1 MIKPEKHIKEE
12 ERIKALESYSIL
24 DSLPEVDYQNLSMI
38 ASQICE
44 TPIALIGFIDKE
56 RQWMKSSIGLD
67 IVSNLR
73 DFTFCGHAINDPND
87 MMIIPD
93 ARVDV
98 RFQDNPSVIGQPNI
112 VFYAGIPL
120 KNNDGL
126 PLGTICVLDH
136 KPKILS
142 PDQIESLKALSE
154 QVMRLLELR
163 LNKLQLEKSLIEL
176 EKKNVALEK
185 FAYIAAHDLKSPL
198 ANISGLT
205 DFFADSYDKILDDEG
220 KEIINLVKNSSTK
233 LKEMIDSLLEF
244 TKANVL
250 ERENDTEISI
260 IALQKEISDLFAF
273 QSNCT
278 ITFQSNINFL
288 VGNKTAIEQ
297 ILINLVTNAIK
308 YNDKNNIEIII
319 EIQKIM
325 NQYQISVSD
334 NGRGI
339 SKEHHAIIFEVFEVV
354 GDLDRFG
361 VKGTGIGLATVKNLV
376 ETLNG
381 QISVVSEMGVGST
394 FKVTIPS

>member
-24 DSLPEVDYQNLSMI
+24 DSLPEVDYENLTLI

-44 TPIALIGFIDKE
+44 TPIANIVFIDKE
-56 RQWMKSSIGLD
+56 RQWVKSTIGLD
-67 IVSNLR
+67 SADTPRNI
-73 DFTFCGHAINDPND
+73 TFCGHAINDTSN

-93 ARVDV
+93 ARSDV
-98 RFQDNPSVIGQPNI
+98 RFQDNPLVIGQPNI
-112 VFYAGIPL
+112 VFYAGVSL
-120 KNNDGL
+120 RNSEGL
-126 PLGTICVLDH
+126 PLGTICVIDH
-136 KPKILS
+136 KPKTLS
-142 PDQIESLKALSE
+142 PSQIDSLKALSE

-163 LNKLQLEKSLIEL
+163 LNKLQLEKSLLEL

-205 DFFADSYDKILDDEG
+205 DFFADCYDKVLDDEG

-244 TKANVL
+244 TKVNVL
-250 ERENDTEISI
+250 QRENDTEISI
-260 IALQKEISDLFAF
+260 IALEKEISDLFAF
-273 QSNCT
+273 QNNCT

-288 VGNKTAIEQ
+288 IGNKSAIDQ
-297 ILINLVTNAIK
+297 ILINFVTNAIK
-308 YNDKNNIEIII
+308 YNDKENIEITV

-339 SKEHHAIIFEVFEVV
+339 SKEHHATIFEIFEVV
-354 GDLDRFG
+354 GDVDRFG
-361 VKGTGIGLATVKNLV
+361 AKGTGIGLATVKNLV

-394 FKVTIPS
+394 FKVTIPA